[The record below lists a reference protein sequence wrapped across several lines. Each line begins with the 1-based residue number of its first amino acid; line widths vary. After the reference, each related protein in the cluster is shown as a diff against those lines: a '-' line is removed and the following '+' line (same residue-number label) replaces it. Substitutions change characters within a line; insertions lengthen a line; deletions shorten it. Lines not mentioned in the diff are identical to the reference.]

1 MGPYTVDRAPAR
13 YELVGMVVHT
23 GQASAG
29 HYYSY
34 IKDRRGSTITNTSY
48 GKWFKFN
55 DTTVEEFNMTE
66 EAMATE
72 CFGGRYKVTTSE
84 YSKYT
89 NMLFNFCNVSPFS
102 LCLNNNLQLLNMER
116 GGQC

>member
-1 MGPYTVDRAPAR
+1 MGPYTADGKSAR

-34 IKDRRGSTITNTSY
+34 IKDRRGNTMSNETH

-55 DTTVEEFNMTE
+55 DTTVELFEMTD

-72 CFGGRYKVTTSE
+72 CFGGKYKAKTSDAGFGRSSISV
-84 YSKYT
+84 YISSSIWLAIDT
-89 NMLFNFCNVSPFS
+89 FLSQVP
-102 LCLNNNLQLLNMER
+102 
-116 GGQC
+116 